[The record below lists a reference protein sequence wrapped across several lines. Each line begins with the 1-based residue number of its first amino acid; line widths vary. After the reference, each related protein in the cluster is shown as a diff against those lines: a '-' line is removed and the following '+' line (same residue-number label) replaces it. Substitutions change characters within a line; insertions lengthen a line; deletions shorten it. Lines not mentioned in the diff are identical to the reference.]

1 MTQRSFTLA
10 QEARIKTVEM
20 TSAANAS
27 HVGSGLSMMDILACL
42 YTEVI
47 SIDPAN
53 PKSQNRDRVIV
64 SKGHAAAAVYAILGS
79 LGFFDDSW
87 LSEYCSDGSML
98 GGHVTSHGVP
108 GVEFSTGS
116 LGHGLPLGVG
126 VALGIKR
133 GLRIERVFVL
143 CSDGELDEGTTWESA
158 LLAAHHS
165 LSNLTLIVDRNRIQ
179 SLGSTETTLRLDP
192 LDKKF
197 ESFGWEVS
205 SVNGHNHS
213 ELIEALLQPQ
223 TTPRVVIAN
232 TVKGYGVSFMENS
245 VYWHYHS
252 ASPEERDA
260 AIHEI
265 RSAKYA

>member
-10 QEARIKTVEM
+10 QEARVKTVEM

-42 YTEVI
+42 YTEII
-47 SIDPAN
+47 SIDPAD

-64 SKGHAAAAVYAILGS
+64 SKGHAAAAVYAILGT

-87 LSEYCSDGSML
+87 LSEY
-98 GGHVTSHGVP
+98 
-108 GVEFSTGS
+108 
-116 LGHGLPLGVG
+116 
-126 VALGIKR
+126 
-133 GLRIERVFVL
+133 

-205 SVNGHNHS
+205 SVNGHDHS
-213 ELIEALLQPQ
+213 ELIKVLLQPQ

-232 TVKGYGVSFMENS
+232 TVKGHGVSFMENS